1 MGAGDLV
8 VEGRAL
14 LYEELLARDVTIV
27 VERGRIHRIEETS
40 GSPAAWICPALFNA
54 HTHVGD
60 SVAMDIPVSGDLEE
74 TVTPPHGLK
83 HRILAATPEND
94 LVAAMR
100 ATIGAMYQ
108 YGTAGFADFREGG
121 VAGVEA
127 LGRAGEGLPCRPLI
141 LGRDGGELAGDGA
154 GISSVRD
161 VPSLDEVVSRARNA
175 GKLVAFHAGE
185 RDRFD
190 IDAALSYEPDLMVHC
205 THATGKHL
213 QRCADEAIPV
223 AVCARSNWLF
233 GVTGSAHRPPV
244 LEMLRRGVPLLVG
257 TDNCMT
263 VQPDPWREMS
273 FLTTVYRVSPEEV
286 LRAAVAGSA
295 LAGRP
300 YFIREKSP
308 ANFLVI
314 APGDSNLWLSRD
326 PVRTL
331 ASRAGA
337 CNILKRVI
345 NS

>member
-1 MGAGDLV
+1 MGAEDLV
-8 VEGRAL
+8 IEGQAL
-14 LYEELLARDVTIV
+14 LGEELLARNVTIV
-27 VERGRIHRIEETS
+27 VERGIIRRIEETS
-40 GSPAAWICPALFNA
+40 GRPAAWICPAFFNA

-60 SVAMDIPVSGDLEE
+60 SVAMDIPVTGDLEE
-74 TVTPPHGLK
+74 MVTPPHGLK
-83 HRILAATPEND
+83 HRILASTPEDD

-100 ATIGAMYQ
+100 ATVRSMYR

-121 VAGVEA
+121 VPGVEA
-127 LGRAGEGLPCRPLI
+127 LGRAAEGLSCRPLI

-154 GISSVRD
+154 GISSARD
-161 VPSLDEVVSRARNA
+161 IPSLDEVVSRTRAA

-185 RDRFD
+185 RDPFD
-190 IDAALSYEPDLMVHC
+190 IDTALTYEPDLLVHC
-205 THATGKHL
+205 THATGEHL
-213 QRCADEAIPV
+213 KRCADEAIPV

-233 GVTGSAHRPPV
+233 GVTGSARNPPV
-244 LEMLRRGVPLLVG
+244 RGMNEQGDPLLIG

-273 FLTTVYRVSPEEV
+273 FLTTVYRVPPDTV

-295 LAGRP
+295 LSGSS
-300 YFIREKSP
+300 YFIRERSP
-308 ANFLVI
+308 ANFLVL
-314 APGDSNLWLSRD
+314 APRESNLWLSRD

-337 CNILKRVI
+337 DNILKKVI